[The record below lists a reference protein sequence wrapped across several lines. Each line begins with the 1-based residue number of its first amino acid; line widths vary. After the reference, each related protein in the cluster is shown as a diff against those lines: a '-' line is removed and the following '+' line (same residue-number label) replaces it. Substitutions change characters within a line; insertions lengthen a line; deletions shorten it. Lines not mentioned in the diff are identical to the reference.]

1 MNGGSGEF
9 EPWHGLWLIPARGF
23 LQPWRRMSSNPEEE
37 GVLRSPAGFA
47 DEIAEYETMVRQ
59 AVSSGQLL
67 TAIEVA
73 KDGLH
78 RFPDNL
84 LLRQQLAL
92 AQTQAGALDAAEAV
106 LEELVKESPKD
117 EETLSLL
124 GRIHKELWRRATNP
138 DAGAAALQKACE
150 FYGEAF
156 QLKHSHYPGIN
167 LAFCLLAA
175 GQREEAL
182 DCAEKVA
189 KSCRIELEA
198 LRDSA
203 DGWLHGTYA
212 EALVHLGDIDQAAVH
227 YRKAAQLF
235 HGRWRDLSSMQA
247 QARAIAGLLK
257 EAPTGR
263 LRWSDLASIQRR
275 ARSLFS
281 GPRALDRDWLDQCFD
296 FPSVVVFA
304 GHMVDAPGRAAP
316 RFPADR
322 EDEVRTAIQDQLK
335 ELKAGIG
342 FSSAA
347 CGADLIFCECMLQR
361 GARVNLVLPCPVD
374 AFKLQSVSF
383 AGSQWEKRFHAVL
396 AAANSVLFANAS
408 EAAPSSYDPATAQA
422 LVYSNRIVT
431 GLAALQ
437 AHSLALDLHAVT
449 VWDGK
454 GGDAPGGT
462 ASIVSDWR
470 RRNLAV
476 HVIPPPSPPAAAAA
490 APTAPAAVP
499 AVPAVQQEIKAVVNA
514 ELLNYRRITEAKLP
528 LFIREFKGRV
538 GALLADLKVKPA
550 VAEIWGGTHHLIFDD
565 LEAAARF
572 AVGFRDLVQAT
583 DWAKLGLPADLG
595 VTIAL
600 HAGPVFVF
608 EDAVQGRR
616 TCVGA
621 HVSRPARIVPVTP
634 RGHIYAS
641 QEFAALCGAEGI
653 TVVGF
658 EFLGRVHTTR
668 LFEDAP
674 LYRVDRIEAGQ

>member
-1 MNGGSGEF
+1 M
-9 EPWHGLWLIPARGF
+9 R
-23 LQPWRRMSSNPEEE
+23 SNPEDE
-37 GVLRSPAGFA
+37 GILRSPAGFA
-47 DEIAEYETMVRQ
+47 EEIAEYETMVRQ

-84 LLRQQLAL
+84 ALRQQLAL
-92 AQTQAGALDAAEAV
+92 AQTQAGALEAAQAV
-106 LEELVKESPKD
+106 LAEVVKDSPKD

-124 GRIHKELWRRATNP
+124 GRIHKELWRRAA
-138 DAGAAALQKACE
+138 DAETGAAALQKACE

-156 QLKHSHYPGIN
+156 NLKHSYYPGIN
-167 LAFCLLAA
+167 LAFCLLASGDRA
-175 GQREEAL
+175 KAL
-182 DCAEKVA
+182 EVADKVA
-189 KSCRIELEA
+189 ESCRRELAA

-203 DGWLHGTYA
+203 DGWLHGTLA
-212 EALVHLGDIDQAAVH
+212 EALVHLGDPDGAAVH

-235 HGRWRDLSSMQA
+235 RGRWRDLASMQG

-257 EAPTGR
+257 QAPTAQV
-263 LRWSDLASIQRR
+263 RWSDIASIQRR
-275 ARSLFS
+275 ARNLFS

-304 GHMVDAPGRAAP
+304 GHMVDAPGRAVP

-322 EDEVRTAIQDQLK
+322 ESEVRAAIKAQL
-335 ELKAGIG
+335 EAINAGIG

-347 CGADLIFCECMLQR
+347 CGADLIFCECMLER

-383 AGSQWEKRFHAVL
+383 AGPDWEKRFHAVL

-408 EAAPSSYDPATAQA
+408 EAAPSDSDPATAQA
-422 LVYSNRIVT
+422 LVYTNRIVT

-437 AHSLALDLHAVT
+437 ANSLTLDLHAVT

-454 GGDAPGGT
+454 GGDSLGGT

-470 RRNLAV
+470 RRNLDV
-476 HVIPPPSPPAAAAA
+476 HVIAPPAIPGTVA
-490 APTAPAAVP
+490 APAAP
-499 AVPAVQQEIKAVVNA
+499 AAKGGPLPDVRQEIKAVVYA

-528 LFIREFKGRV
+528 LYIREFKGRV
-538 GALLADLKVKPA
+538 AKLLADLKIKPA
-550 VAEIWGGTHHLIFDD
+550 VAEIWGGTHHLLFDD

-583 DWAKLGLPADLG
+583 DWGKLGLPPDLG

-608 EDAVQGRR
+608 EDAVQARQ
-616 TCVGA
+616 TCIGA
-621 HVSRPARIVPVTP
+621 HVTRTARINPVTP
-634 RGHIYAS
+634 RGQIYAS

-674 LYRVDRIEAGQ
+674 LYRVDRIDENR

>member
-1 MNGGSGEF
+1 M
-9 EPWHGLWLIPARGF
+9 R
-23 LQPWRRMSSNPEEE
+23 SNPEDE
-37 GVLRSPAGFA
+37 GILRSPAGFA
-47 DEIAEYETMVRQ
+47 DEIAEYETMVRK

-84 LLRQQLAL
+84 TLRQQLAL
-92 AQTQAGALDAAEAV
+92 AQTQAGALEAAQAV
-106 LEELVKESPKD
+106 LAEVVKDSPKD

-124 GRIHKELWRRATNP
+124 GRIHKELWRRAADSET
-138 DAGAAALQKACE
+138 GAAALQKACE

-156 QLKHSHYPGIN
+156 NLKHSYYPGIN
-167 LAFCLLAA
+167 LAFCLLAS
-175 GQREEAL
+175 GERDQAL
-182 DCAEKVA
+182 GVADKVA
-189 KSCRIELEA
+189 ETCRRELAA
-198 LRDSA
+198 LRESA
-203 DGWLHGTYA
+203 DGWLHGTLA
-212 EALVHLGDIDQAAVH
+212 EALVHLGDPDGAAIH

-235 HGRWRDLSSMQA
+235 HGRWRDLASMQG

-257 EAPTGR
+257 QAPAGKV
-263 LRWSDLASIQRR
+263 RWSDLASIQRR
-275 ARSLFS
+275 ARNLFS

-304 GHMVDAPGRAAP
+304 GHMVDAPGRAVP
-316 RFPADR
+316 RFPAKR
-322 EDEVRTAIQDQLK
+322 EPEVRAAIKAQL
-335 ELKAGIG
+335 EEINAGIG

-347 CGADLIFCECMLQR
+347 CGADLIFCECMLER
-361 GARVNLVLPCPVD
+361 GGRVNLVLPCPVD
-374 AFKLQSVSF
+374 AFKLQSVTF
-383 AGSQWEKRFHAVL
+383 AGGDWEKRFHAVL

-408 EAAPSSYDPATAQA
+408 EAAPSDYDPATAQA
-422 LVYSNRIVT
+422 LVYTNRIVT

-437 AHSLALDLHAVT
+437 ANSLALDLHAVT
-449 VWDGK
+449 VWDGR

-462 ASIVSDWR
+462 ASIVADWR
-470 RRNLAV
+470 RRNLSV
-476 HVIPPPSPPAAAAA
+476 HVIAPPAPAGAA
-490 APTAPAAVP
+490 APAAPAAQDGPVP
-499 AVPAVQQEIKAVVNA
+499 DVRQEIKAVVYA

-528 LFIREFKGRV
+528 LYIREFKGRV
-538 GALLADLKVKPA
+538 AKLLADLGIKPA
-550 VAEIWGGTHHLIFDD
+550 VAEIWGGTHHLLFDN

-572 AVGFRDLVQAT
+572 AVGFRDLVQGT
-583 DWAKLGLPADLG
+583 DWGKLGLPPDLG

-608 EDAVQGRR
+608 QDAVQSRQ
-616 TCVGA
+616 TCIGA
-621 HVSRPARIVPVTP
+621 HVSRTARINPVTP
-634 RGHIYAS
+634 RGQIYAS

-674 LYRVDRIEAGQ
+674 LYRVDRIDEGR